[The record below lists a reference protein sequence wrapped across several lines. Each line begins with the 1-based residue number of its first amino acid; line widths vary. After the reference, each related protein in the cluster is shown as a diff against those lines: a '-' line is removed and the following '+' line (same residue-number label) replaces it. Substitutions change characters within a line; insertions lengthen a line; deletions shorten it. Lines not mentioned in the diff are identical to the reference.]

1 MRVNGIPSPD
11 ILDVTLA
18 MLDESLII
26 LQVNQVT
33 KSVCFFKE
41 FRIPVSDGLYRQHR
55 ITTIIS
61 SARAQL
67 VRMRLNSRDVRSP
80 LINAPRLNLVERIS
94 QIATHIQ
101 CVSCTHLFQNAGCHA
116 WSPS

>member
-11 ILDVTLA
+11 ILDVTLT

-33 KSVCFFKE
+33 KPVGFFEK
-41 FRIPVSDGLYRQHR
+41 FRVTVSDGFHRQHR
-55 ITTIIS
+55 ITTILS

-94 QIATHIQ
+94 QIATHTQ
-101 CVSCTHLFQNAGCHA
+101 FA
-116 WSPS
+116 

>member
-1 MRVNGIPSPD
+1 MRVNSKPSTV

-18 MLDESLII
+18 MLDESLVI
-26 LQVNQVT
+26 LQVNQVA
-33 KSVCFFKE
+33 KPVCFFE
-41 FRIPVSDGLYRQHR
+41 ELGITVSDGLYRQHR

-80 LINAPRLNLVERIS
+80 LINAPRLNLVERTS
-94 QIATHIQ
+94 QTATHIQ
-101 CVSCTHLFQNAGCHA
+101 CASCTHLFQNAGFHA

>member
-1 MRVNGIPSPD
+1 MRVNGIPSLR
-11 ILDVTLA
+11 ILDVTLT
-18 MLDESLII
+18 MLDESLVI
-26 LQVNQVT
+26 LQVNQVA
-33 KSVCFFKE
+33 KPVGFFE
-41 FRIPVSDGLYRQHR
+41 ELGIPVSDCFYRQHR

-94 QIATHIQ
+94 QIATHTQ
-101 CVSCTHLFQNAGCHA
+101 FA
-116 WSPS
+116 